1 MCASHVH
8 HAQCHKSRYSQ
19 SFKTC
24 VPFIPDSKEEY
35 HSTSRSKFYEQ
46 HTKVLP
52 NTNTLD
58 WSGSNYSTHSSNYST
73 HSSNCFNHSSNGMSS
88 CSCALSSRRLYSLLI
103 YGLVLWYT
111 HPSLIMHSCNRG
123 QSHIP
128 LLQRFQVTA
137 HRHHATTTL
146 LLEATETIHCTL
158 TSCWRETLRDT

>member
-1 MCASHVH
+1 MYIMRNATKAGTANSLTL
-8 HAQCHKSRYSQ
+8 A
-19 SFKTC
+19 
-24 VPFIPDSKEEY
+24 Y
-35 HSTSRSKFYEQ
+35 HSSQTPRKSTTALRVVSSEFCEQ

-73 HSSNCFNHSSNGMSS
+73 HSSNCFNHSFSNGMSS
-88 CSCALSSRRLYSLLI
+88 RPCALSSRRLYSLLI